1 MDGHSPERQTASG
14 GDSGEHV
21 TRGRAA
27 GTAFQLAPKRNAKIR
42 ELYKQANAIGL
53 SAQGLNIHQ
62 KRLVALALGEID
74 HQADQPSLEASV
86 PLKAFEEYGVDNPY
100 DRIIKAAKEL
110 PSRVIL
116 IEEANGGFTALSWA
130 PEVRYVPAEESDLGY
145 SYVRVVFNEKLRPWI
160 TNLRE
165 HFAVIPLREL
175 LEMPSVLS
183 ARLYEVIWHAW
194 MSGRRAEFELDIKE
208 LKFAL
213 GLLEF
218 DQRGRVVKERYRS
231 WRDFSKQLEASLKL
245 IRERGSLAATFSG
258 LNPLGGRKF
267 TKVRFV
273 VEVIK
278 PIPHLGLSPTFT
290 VEPRKRSNR
299 LGEQE
304 ERLRMKLE
312 EMGFKGS
319 LERLLKSHPIAE
331 IEAAISLTQGKDVD
345 NPAAY
350 MRSLLTSGAARSEVE
365 RTATEQVHREAS
377 EKRKEKS
384 REESVADAEWE
395 KYRHEVADQV
405 LADEG
410 LTEEQVE
417 MLVIEAIPKPA
428 RKGLDRAHPTY
439 RAYRPGVIF
448 ERYPA
453 RVPDAALD
461 IEVFKKRFL
470 SGDRT

>member
-1 MDGHSPERQTASG
+1 MGKSMDGHSPERQTASG

-183 ARLYEVIWHAW
+183 ARLYEVI
-194 MSGRRAEFELDIKE
+194 
-208 LKFAL
+208 
-213 GLLEF
+213 
-218 DQRGRVVKERYRS
+218 
-231 WRDFSKQLEASLKL
+231 
-245 IRERGSLAATFSG
+245 
-258 LNPLGGRKF
+258 
-267 TKVRFV
+267 
-273 VEVIK
+273 
-278 PIPHLGLSPTFT
+278 
-290 VEPRKRSNR
+290 
-299 LGEQE
+299 
-304 ERLRMKLE
+304 
-312 EMGFKGS
+312 
-319 LERLLKSHPIAE
+319 
-331 IEAAISLTQGKDVD
+331 
-345 NPAAY
+345 
-350 MRSLLTSGAARSEVE
+350 
-365 RTATEQVHREAS
+365 
-377 EKRKEKS
+377 
-384 REESVADAEWE
+384 
-395 KYRHEVADQV
+395 
-405 LADEG
+405 
-410 LTEEQVE
+410 
-417 MLVIEAIPKPA
+417 
-428 RKGLDRAHPTY
+428 
-439 RAYRPGVIF
+439 
-448 ERYPA
+448 
-453 RVPDAALD
+453 
-461 IEVFKKRFL
+461 
-470 SGDRT
+470 